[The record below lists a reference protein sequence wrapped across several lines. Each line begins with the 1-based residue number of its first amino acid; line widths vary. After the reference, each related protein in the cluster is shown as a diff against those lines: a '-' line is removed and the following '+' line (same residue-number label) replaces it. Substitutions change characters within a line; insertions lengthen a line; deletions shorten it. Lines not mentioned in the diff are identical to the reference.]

1 MADQATLRAR
11 LDEAETALHQ
21 LTIGRRSKAFTHA
34 AGDVS
39 RRLEWTEANI
49 ADLRAYIADL
59 RRQLGQTTGRRRA
72 IGVTFR

>member
-1 MADQATLRAR
+1 MADQATLQAR
-11 LDEAETALHQ
+11 LTEAETALHE

-39 RRLEWTEANI
+39 RRLEWTEASI
-49 ADLRAYIADL
+49 PQLRAYITDL

>member
-39 RRLEWTEANI
+39 RRLEWTEASI
-49 ADLRAYIADL
+49 PQLRAYIADL
-59 RRQLGQTTGRRRA
+59 RRQLGMTVGRRRA
-72 IGVTFR
+72 IGISFR